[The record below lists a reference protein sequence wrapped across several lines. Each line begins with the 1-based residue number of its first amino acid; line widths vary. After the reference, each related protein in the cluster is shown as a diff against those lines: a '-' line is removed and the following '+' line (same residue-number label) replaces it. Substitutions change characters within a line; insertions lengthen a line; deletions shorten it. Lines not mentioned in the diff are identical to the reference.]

1 MLILLLRFGC
11 PYAFDGVNNSIFVLA
26 EALLELGH
34 RVIVLGG
41 IMSQDID
48 VSNLRSIFDVN
59 VVPGVR
65 VIEERR
71 VLRLKLW
78 FKWFKDGVRI
88 IKELC
93 PDMIVAN
100 GVIPVPD
107 IGFRILRV
115 HDVPEKWYQKLVT
128 IFMLERFHYIVFSS
142 SVLFKRFVNIFD
154 VEVER
159 CKVIPLPIKVERYV
173 PRPLGS
179 REHAILFVDGRPRRN
194 LGFAIEVFKHLYAMD
209 RDVILH
215 VVGVSDYNVPQDV
228 PKSMIVFHGFI
239 DRKTLRELYS
249 RVKVLI
255 VPSSY
260 EGFCYPVLEAF
271 ASGTPVVGS
280 NAIPSELLIDGYNG
294 FRLRTFDAK
303 MYAKQLYKVLH
314 DEKLWLKLHRNARR
328 TAEEH
333 DSKRIALKYLELYT
347 AKHMYG
353 G

>member
-1 MLILLLRFGC
+1 MSIL
-11 PYAFDGVNNSIFVLA
+11 
-26 EALLELGH
+26 
-34 RVIVLGG
+34 
-41 IMSQDID
+41 
-48 VSNLRSIFDVN
+48 
-59 VVPGVR
+59 
-65 VIEERR
+65 
-71 VLRLKLW
+71 K
-78 FKWFKDGVRI
+78 K
-88 IKELC
+88 
-93 PDMIVAN
+93 
-100 GVIPVPD
+100 
-107 IGFRILRV
+107 
-115 HDVPEKWYQKLVT
+115 
-128 IFMLERFHYIVFSS
+128 
-142 SVLFKRFVNIFD
+142 
-154 VEVER
+154 

-173 PRPLGS
+173 LRPLDS
-179 REHAILFVDGRPRRN
+179 REHAVLFVDERPRRN

-228 PKSMIVFHGFI
+228 PRSGIVFHGFI

-249 RVKVLI
+249 RVKALI

-314 DEKLWLKLHRNARR
+314 DGKLWLKLHRNARR

-333 DSKRIALKYLELYT
+333 DSKRIALKYLELY
-347 AKHMYG
+347 AKYRSYVQDNVKINHIKPS
-353 G
+353 